1 MQLNCYQKTILC
13 LVLMMLPLMSQASE
27 AKQREARQVA
37 TKWLALIDRK
47 QYQASWEQAATLFK
61 QQVKATAWSQQLA
74 AVREPLGTVTSR
86 IMIDAT
92 YTTSLPG
99 APDGEYVVLQFKTV
113 FTNKKESVETI
124 TPMLDGN
131 RWRVAGYYIR

>member
-37 TKWLALIDRK
+37 MKWLALIDRK